1 MVTYNFNLAFYAY
14 SDFNAGARTQG
25 TVSYP
30 NGTTVSLSAGASPV
44 VVNVTDDDGNPA
56 GSPDNEFS
64 DGFIDTPGDGSSP
77 STANND
83 QVLTNPVTVN
93 GTNYAAGDQV
103 ELEFLF
109 TTTSG
114 DTFWIIRIDGDNV
127 GISGPVLPVPGTT
140 YVVSGSSDGSE
151 SPVEDV
157 PCFLKG
163 TEIATPQGWS
173 LVEDLRIGDL
183 VETLDHG
190 PQPIRWIAG
199 SELTQVDLAK
209 RPNLTP
215 IRIRAGALGPNRPKT
230 DLVVSPQ
237 HRVLVRSKIARR
249 MFDTDEIL
257 VPAKRLLEI
266 DGVTV
271 DRSTSP
277 VWYFHFRCDD
287 HEIIFANGAYAE
299 TLYLGPQVIKS
310 LGSDALEELVAVF
323 GARVAGEQSFARPVP
338 PGKQVR
344 KLIARHR
351 ENRKSLF
358 TDETSNTRL

>member
-1 MVTYNFNLAFYAY
+1 MVTYNFNLAFFAY
-14 SDFNAGARTQG
+14 SDFNVGARTQG

-30 NGTTVSLSAGASPV
+30 NGTIVSLDAGASPV

-64 DGFIDTPGDGSSP
+64 DGFIDVPGDGSSP

-103 ELEFLF
+103 ELEFAF

-114 DTFWIIRIDGDNV
+114 ETFWIIRIDGVNV
-127 GISGPVLPVPGTT
+127 GISGPALPEPGTT
-140 YVVSGSSDGSE
+140 YEVASSADGSE
-151 SPVEDV
+151 SAVTDV

-163 TEIATPQGWS
+163 TQIATPKG
-173 LVEDLRIGDL
+173 LLPVEDLSVGDL

-190 PQPIRWIAG
+190 PKPIRWIAG
-199 SELTQVDLAK
+199 SELTEKHLEEK
-209 RPNLTP
+209 PNLRP
-215 IRIRAGALGPNRPKT
+215 IRIRAGALGENRPRI

-249 MFDTDEIL
+249 MFETDEVL
-257 VPAKRLLEI
+257 VPAKKLLGV
-266 DGVTV
+266 DGVAV
-271 DRSTSP
+271 DWGISP

-287 HEIIFANGAYAE
+287 HEVIFANGACAE
-299 TLYLGPQVIKS
+299 TLYLGPQAVRS
-310 LGSDALEELVAVF
+310 LGSEALAELFAVF
-323 GARVAGEQSFARPVP
+323 GTRVVGEQSFAHPVP
-338 PGKQVR
+338 PGKQIK
-344 KLIARHR
+344 KLIARHQK
-351 ENRKSLF
+351 NHKMLF
-358 TDETSNTRL
+358 AG